1 MTTKARYSAFSVSA
15 KSSLHRTSFQGYMPH
30 IKKCCPAN
38 DLMTYIQRNYLEQIQ
53 KLLKLKDNF
62 VCHAQ
67 EVMAN
72 IASDQQKSAG
82 KLTYVGIHNRRT
94 VIIVDMYQ
102 I

>member
-1 MTTKARYSAFSVSA
+1 
-15 KSSLHRTSFQGYMPH
+15 MPH

-53 KLLKLKDNF
+53 KLLKLKDSF
-62 VCHAQ
+62 VNHAQ

-72 IASDQQKSAG
+72 IASDQQMSAG

-94 VIIVDMYQ
+94 VIIVD
-102 I
+102 